1 MVFDFIFVI
10 YSCKK
15 NLDTKSK
22 FLFYLINDKLPNCKC
37 YIAYGDNTI
46 SNEYE
51 IKDNYLI
58 LNCGDHYEHLSQK
71 TIALLNVIEKIHPN
85 AKGVFKCDDDIL
97 PNISKLN
104 ELFTYIILQQ
114 RRLNNL
120 FITHTNIPNKE
131 IHYLGFR
138 IQKENDSYETYHK
151 NKVHDKKY
159 EDISM
164 IYYRSIYVTGPLYYL
179 SMYSVHKFNAN
190 IGEFIKNKDITE
202 YFYEDNIV
210 GYILNSQ
217 NIFPTY
223 YKTYYDHISQYYYGS
238 VQNIDNQVRHLFM
251 HIHGGLGNQLF
262 QVAAAY
268 ALAKKHNMHVV
279 IVYKDNFHR
288 YLTHN
293 THRDEFFSTIFKSF
307 NTINHRYI
315 DFSNVITYTE
325 SRCFDYDD
333 NIISN
338 SNSNYY
344 IEGGYFQ
351 NKNYLSNSNST
362 ELIELLQNSSICSEF
377 VKQYVLLEESYFI
390 HVRRGDYIHNS
401 TYSFDRDS
409 YFINAINYIM
419 KKEDSL
425 YIHFFIVSDDI
436 NFCKQNFV
444 FRNIPRKTF
453 IDNKMNTLDTL
464 YFMSSCKKGGI
475 CSNSTFSGWAT
486 NLNVNPEKTVVV
498 PKQWINI
505 DYPYEIPFNFTI
517 AL

>member
-1 MVFDFIFVI
+1 MDLDFVFVI

-51 IKDNYLI
+51 IKGNYLI

-71 TIALLNVIEKIHPN
+71 TIALLNAMEKIHPN
-85 AKGVFKCDDDIL
+85 AKGIFKCDDDIL

-104 ELFTYIILQQ
+104 ELFIYIQS
-114 RRLNNL
+114 RFNNL
-120 FITHTNIPNKE
+120 FTKQNKE
-131 IHYLGFR
+131 IQYLGFR

-159 EDISM
+159 EDMSM
-164 IYYRSIYVTGPLYYL
+164 IYYGSIYVTGPLYYL
-179 SMYSVHKFNAN
+179 SMHSVGIFNAN

-223 YKTYYDHISQYYYGS
+223 YKTYYDHISQYFYGS

-262 QVAAAY
+262 QVTAAY

-279 IVYKDNFHR
+279 IVYQDNFHK

-293 THRDEFFSTIFKSF
+293 THRDEFLSTIFKSF
-307 NTINHRYI
+307 NNINHRYI
-315 DFSNVITYTE
+315 DFSNVITYSE

-351 NKNYLSNSNST
+351 NKNYLKNSNSTT
-362 ELIELLQNSSICSEF
+362 ELIELFQNSSICSEL
-377 VKQYVLLEESYFI
+377 VKQYILLNESYFI

-401 TYSFDRDS
+401 TYFFDRDS
-409 YFINAINYIM
+409 YFIHAINYIM
-419 KKEDSL
+419 KKEDSQSV
-425 YIHFFIVSDDI
+425 HFFIVSDDI

-453 IDNKMNTLDTL
+453 VDRMSTLDTL
-464 YFMSSCKKGGI
+464 YFMSACKKGGI

-486 NLNVNPEKTVVV
+486 NLNTNPEKTVVV

-505 DYPYEIPFNFTI
+505 DYPYEIPFEYTI